1 MYTLSTELENCVNRS
16 LNVNLDT
23 CKLLSC
29 LNGTVHLCPE
39 TKYVNMHLQGNYYSL
54 LPSEYVSIYM
64 DLENEENTIYC
75 SQGGELWHKLH
86 KKSMLTGSSM
96 YKALGL
102 DTLKSEKEHV
112 NCSCQR
118 QTKTRC

>member
-1 MYTLSTELENCVNRS
+1 
-16 LNVNLDT
+16 
-23 CKLLSC
+23 
-29 LNGTVHLCPE
+29 
-39 TKYVNMHLQGNYYSL
+39 
-54 LPSEYVSIYM
+54 M

-102 DTLKSEKEHV
+102 DTLKSEKDHV
-112 NCSCQR
+112 NVHVKGKPKPDVSPEFR
-118 QTKTRC
+118 NIWILETKMKLMPLLL